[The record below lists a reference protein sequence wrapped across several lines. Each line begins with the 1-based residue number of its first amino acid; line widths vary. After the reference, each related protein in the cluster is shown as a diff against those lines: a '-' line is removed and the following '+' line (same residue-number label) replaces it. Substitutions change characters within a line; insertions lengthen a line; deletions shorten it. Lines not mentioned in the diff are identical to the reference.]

1 MPELILTPEPI
12 TQDIFKPFGDLIG
25 AHGRL
30 IKINEGTT
38 DRFHKQAV
46 VEIKAI
52 ETDAGIKG
60 GQAIISMFRAQARQL
75 PMSIDMMERHPLGSQ
90 AFLPTDSLPY
100 LVLVCLGEKEPD
112 PSSLKLFEVK
122 NQGVNYHA
130 NCWHF
135 PLLSLEPGNNTR
147 DCWVVDRAGD
157 GNNLEEKTFSKDWKV
172 EIHLGQQDQVP
183 SQQDIGAQDA

>member
-12 TQDIFKPFGDLIG
+12 TQETFKPFGDLIG

-60 GQAIISMFRAQARQL
+60 GQAQL
-75 PMSIDMMERHPLGSQ
+75 TSYAFERNKI
-90 AFLPTDSLPY
+90 
-100 LVLVCLGEKEPD
+100 LVVTC
-112 PSSLKLFEVK
+112 S
-122 NQGVNYHA
+122 
-130 NCWHF
+130 
-135 PLLSLEPGNNTR
+135 
-147 DCWVVDRAGD
+147 
-157 GNNLEEKTFSKDWKV
+157 EKTPPPKHEKALATLSRF
-172 EIHLGQQDQVP
+172 
-183 SQQDIGAQDA
+183 